1 MLLCPG
7 AGLKGL
13 RILSQYRFPA
23 CVAHRRLGYGLC
35 LLCSQLIIQVVSRE
49 IARGRRM
56 AALDMLRCATQDET

>member
-1 MLLCPG
+1 MLLSPG

-23 CVAHRRLGYGLC
+23 CVAHRSFGYGLC

>member
-23 CVAHRRLGYGLC
+23 CVAHRSSGYGLC
-35 LLCSQLIIQVVSRE
+35 LLCSQMIIQVVSRE
-49 IARGRRM
+49 IAWGCRM
-56 AALDMLRCATQDET
+56 AALDMLQCVTQDET